1 MSESTTQESAIQAPR
16 EWFDGTWFEGVNA
29 GLNGSKRLIDVG
41 DYPPKIVLNPRF
53 PDTIEFLQDSES
65 SYVATFGQC

>member
-29 GLNGSKRLIDVG
+29 GLNGSKRLI
-41 DYPPKIVLNPRF
+41 
-53 PDTIEFLQDSES
+53 ES